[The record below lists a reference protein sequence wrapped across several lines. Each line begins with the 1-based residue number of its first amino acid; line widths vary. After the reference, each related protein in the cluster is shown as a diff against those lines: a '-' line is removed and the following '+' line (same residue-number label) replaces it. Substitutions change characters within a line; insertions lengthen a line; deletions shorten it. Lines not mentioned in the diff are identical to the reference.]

1 MKKQTSMLPSTV
13 AVNRRTPRSSMKIS
27 ALAVLVAGA
36 LTSYGALAES
46 VSLSDLYQQSLDNNP
61 ALKSA
66 ALAIDSA
73 TYGADKVGAAYLPQV
88 DANLAY
94 GVLRNSYT
102 TLNEIDTNA
111 AQASISVGQNL
122 YNAKLNAANELSNQ
136 QVELSQASH
145 QVALESLA
153 LQVVVG
159 YFNALKA
166 QESLKQ
172 TKATQEAIEEQLKQ
186 TERQFSLGMIPEND
200 VIDTRAQF
208 DLVSASVIVAENEVE
223 KSLDALYE
231 LSGNEFTSV
240 YPLNTDR
247 YDANIPTPEN
257 ALTWQEKAQQFN
269 PEMQIQ
275 KQLVEL
281 SKQQIEL
288 AQAGH
293 QPSLGLVAEYRYT
306 FASEIRRTEMGQ
318 SKQQFNSIDD
328 NSTVFAGVAMTLP
341 VYRGGAT
348 SNEVQQ
354 AKVQYQQALQLQ
366 EQSWRSVTRQIRGA
380 EKDLNALIS
389 AQQAYANSVH
399 SAERSLV
406 ATQQGFEIGS
416 RTIVDVLNGTRQLY
430 AAKQDLTEAQID
442 FILVSLQLKFL
453 GGELLPEDISAINAG
468 LKR

>member
-136 QVELSQASH
+136 QVELSQVSH
-145 QVALESLA
+145 QVA
-153 LQVVVG
+153 VG